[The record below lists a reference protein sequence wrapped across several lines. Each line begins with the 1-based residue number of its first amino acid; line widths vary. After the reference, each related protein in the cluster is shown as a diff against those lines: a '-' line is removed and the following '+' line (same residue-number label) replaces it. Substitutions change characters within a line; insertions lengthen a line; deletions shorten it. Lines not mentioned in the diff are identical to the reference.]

1 MRPIYTLSDLD
12 TMALGGAVTLVRVDF
27 NVPLDDGRVMDDT
40 RIRAALPTINTLT
53 NAGARVVLLSHC
65 GRPKGEPNPKYSLRP
80 VAGALGELLGQEVGF
95 AGDCIGPEAQTAIE
109 AIEPGRI
116 CLLENLRYH
125 AGETKN
131 DPVFAD
137 ALAQLG
143 DVYVDDA
150 FGTAH
155 RAHASVVGIPERL
168 ERRAA
173 GELMVSEVAALS
185 RLLDAPERPFAAIV
199 GGAKIGSKVGT
210 VQNLLPRIDVLILG
224 GGMANTF
231 LAARGC
237 DMAQSLVEQ
246 DKIGVAE
253 AILADASGRGIRVML
268 PTDVV
273 ITDSLDSMGSIETV
287 AVDSI
292 PAGRMAVDIGQTT
305 RNGATEMLSGCRTA
319 LWNGPMGVFENP
331 PFDAGTVSIAGAV
344 ADCPGYSVIGGGE
357 TVAAAKRAGVLER
370 FGHVSTGGGASLGFL
385 AGKTLPG
392 VAVLEKRE

>member
-80 VAGALGELLGQEVGF
+80 VARALGELLGQEVGF

-150 FGTAH
+150 FGTA
-155 RAHASVVGIPERL
+155 E
-168 ERRAA
+168 
-173 GELMVSEVAALS
+173 
-185 RLLDAPERPFAAIV
+185 
-199 GGAKIGSKVGT
+199 
-210 VQNLLPRIDVLILG
+210 
-224 GGMANTF
+224 
-231 LAARGC
+231 
-237 DMAQSLVEQ
+237 
-246 DKIGVAE
+246 
-253 AILADASGRGIRVML
+253 GR
-268 PTDVV
+268 
-273 ITDSLDSMGSIETV
+273 
-287 AVDSI
+287 
-292 PAGRMAVDIGQTT
+292 
-305 RNGATEMLSGCRTA
+305 N
-319 LWNGPMGVFENP
+319 
-331 PFDAGTVSIAGAV
+331 
-344 ADCPGYSVIGGGE
+344 
-357 TVAAAKRAGVLER
+357 
-370 FGHVSTGGGASLGFL
+370 
-385 AGKTLPG
+385 
-392 VAVLEKRE
+392 